1 LKEVKGMLI
10 IGEKIN
16 TSLEGV
22 EEAVKTRNAT
32 FIHVLAK
39 KLVKTLTKT
48 GIPLEDIYIGPVVH
62 SISTS
67 SKSGLAVLEA
77 IKRITDSF
85 KGIHTICGSE

>member
-39 KLVKTLTKT
+39 KQV
-48 GIPLEDIYIGPVVH
+48 
-62 SISTS
+62 
-67 SKSGLAVLEA
+67 KSGADILDVNVGQDTY
-77 IKRITDSF
+77 RS
-85 KGIHTICGSE
+85 